1 MTLNNDIYVALLQLF
16 EFLYIFAFLLILVCL
31 LGIFLY
37 QDSVY
42 SVLLLIVT
50 FLLVA
55 FVLLLVN
62 LKFLAFTF
70 ILVYVGAVA
79 LLFIFIVFM
88 VGPAAVNSKVK
99 NNSFSNPFFLALSF
113 KFQLLLTFALNEF
126 FCLNTNTRDLSGKGE
141 GSVSVIELKGY
152 SNDINIFSSLL
163 YTEHF
168 FLFFLTGTILLL
180 SMVGA
185 LILSLNRTS
194 K

>member
-1 MTLNNDIYVALLQLF
+1 MTLNNEIYVALVQLF
-16 EFLYIFAFLLILVCL
+16 DFFYLFAFFLILVCL
-31 LGIFLY
+31 FGIFLY

-55 FVLLLVN
+55 FILLLVN

-88 VGPAAVNSKVK
+88 IGPATVNSKVK
-99 NNSFSNPFFLALSF
+99 NNSFSNAFFFFLSF
-113 KFQLLLTFALNEF
+113 KFQFLLTFALNEF
-126 FCLNTNTRDLSGKGE
+126 CSLNPNTGSLSGESNGY
-141 GSVSVIELKGY
+141 VSIIELKGY
-152 SNDINIFSSLL
+152 SNDINIFSALL

-185 LILSLNRTS
+185 LILSLNRTT